1 MITQVRR
8 QKQAFMSSLELFSVY
23 KLLIFWMLNDRL
35 SVDRALA
42 RDTIARIQFPFE
54 IRRLLVQGVSVVI
67 PPLADAVQLF
77 SDYLKVTGVAHIAP
91 EPDGDP
97 ALIGKRLGLLNGSS
111 WITLWSNYFGR
122 LFLPGVHLVNMG
134 NEAIQMNFMQAH
146 RDGQPTPP
154 PSNIR
159 AFVRYARDLVT
170 FGRVDAVL
178 ITCST
183 MNRAYS
189 RVRGALEPLGVPV
202 AQIDRPTVAST
213 QALLRETAHDM
224 NRPIAFSGIT
234 VEDAWERLAAGDVS
248 GHNHALDQAIRA
260 AMRAEPLD
268 SVVLAQLSMTV
279 FLLSHPDPEAEYGIP
294 VFASGQ
300 CGFEHM
306 RELLASGAQ

>member
-1 MITQVRR
+1 
-8 QKQAFMSSLELFSVY
+8 
-23 KLLIFWMLNDRL
+23 
-35 SVDRALA
+35 
-42 RDTIARIQFPFE
+42 
-54 IRRLLVQGVSVVI
+54 VVI
-67 PPLADAVQLF
+67 SPLTDAVQLF
-77 SDYLKVTGVAHIAP
+77 SNYLKVTGVAHIDP
-91 EPDGDP
+91 ESDGDP

-122 LFLPGVHLVNMG
+122 MFLPGVHLVNIG

-146 RDGQPTPP
+146 RDGQLTPP

-189 RVRGALEPLGVPV
+189 RVRAALEPLGVPV
-202 AQIDRPTVAST
+202 AQIDRPMMARAVERGGRTLIIATHGPTVAST
-213 QALLRETAHDM
+213 QTLLRETAHDM
-224 NRPIAFSGIT
+224 NRSLAFTGIT
-234 VEDAWERLAAGDVS
+234 VEDAWERLAASDVS

-260 AMRAEPLD
+260 AMRAEELD

-306 RELLASGAQ
+306 RELLANGTQ

>member
-1 MITQVRR
+1 
-8 QKQAFMSSLELFSVY
+8 
-23 KLLIFWMLNDRL
+23 ML
-35 SVDRALA
+35 
-42 RDTIARIQFPFE
+42 
-54 IRRLLVQGVSVVI
+54 GGSVVI

-77 SDYLKVTGVAHIAP
+77 SDYLKVTGVAHIDP

-122 LFLPGVHLVNMG
+122 MFLPGVHLVNFG

-146 RDGQPTPP
+146 HDGQPTPP
-154 PSNIR
+154 PPNIR
-159 AFVRYARDLVT
+159 AFVRYAKDLVT

-183 MNRAYS
+183 MNRAYPQ
-189 RVRGALEPLGVPV
+189 VQAALKPFGVPV
-202 AQIDRPTVAST
+202 AQIDRPMMARAVQRGGRTLIVATHGPTVAST
-213 QALLRETAHDM
+213 QALLRETADDM
-224 NRPIAFSGIT
+224 NQSIAFSGVT
-234 VEDAWERLAAGDVS
+234 VEDAWECLAAGDVS
-248 GHNHALDQAIRA
+248 GHNQALDQAIRA
-260 AMRAEPLD
+260 AMRAEALD

-306 RELLASGAQ
+306 RELLANDPQ